1 MSRVFWEFCVRQ
13 CCSEAHAMRL
23 ALHRSCKLST
33 EASRGY
39 TKMTPLSVGRD
50 RQSKPEAARAS
61 AYTFTDP
68 SHSL

>member
-1 MSRVFWEFCVRQ
+1 
-13 CCSEAHAMRL
+13 MRL